1 MPGVITSQ
9 DPRGKAWNQAFAAT
23 PGGTIT
29 FQGPADWLLVA
40 DQRTGLCSRQP
51 IGAYTWSTHPS
62 TLALTAAHDDCAERD
77 AILTG
82 TWNRT

>member
-1 MPGVITSQ
+1 VITFQ
-9 DPRGKAWNQAFAAT
+9 DPRGKAWNRAFAAT

-29 FQGPADWLLVA
+29 FQGPADWALLA
-40 DQRTGLCSRQP
+40 DQRTSLCSRQP

-62 TLALTAAHDDCAERD
+62 TVTPVAHDDCAERD

-82 TWNRT
+82 TWKRT